1 MIPPHCGVM
10 ANDGEQDWENPN
22 YSLRDWG
29 FRVIET
35 TQKAVWT
42 SFSIAPNDAT
52 CLDGKDL
59 HTKARAICPNDGI
72 VRSCNVTCRSK
83 ILTFKIQKKV
93 FRMFPTL
100 PFSICKAKNNTE
112 KCVMLL
118 KYLKEGHCILFYLS

>member
-1 MIPPHCGVM
+1 M
-10 ANDGEQDWENPN
+10 ANDGEQQDWENPN
-22 YSLRDWG
+22 YSLKDWG

-72 VRSCNVTCRSK
+72 VRSCNH
-83 ILTFKIQKKV
+83 LQKQNID
-93 FRMFPTL
+93 FQD
-100 PFSICKAKNNTE
+100 SEKA
-112 KCVMLL
+112 
-118 KYLKEGHCILFYLS
+118 F